1 MILCFQRYCVSFK
14 QALAVNS
21 FFICTELIH
30 KSSCSH
36 PFDELPFF
44 YYKRVIAA
52 THSFKFTMFLK
63 SSHFSKGILTI
74 ILIPPWFQACI
85 YWKKFVILRHQ
96 LQPSI
101 FSMIVSL
108 FHGSTWSNPHVKE
121 TVFISQYF
129 LQPSIIINGLRLI
142 RKKVEEYVYL
152 RKTIVACCFK
162 DGYLFHR
169 TSCSN
174 LCLKICEMHKS
185 TYRDPTFSWWTSIA
199 KLPSFFQKK

>member
-1 MILCFQRYCVSFK
+1 MRWIWQIYLRWIFISKEQLQPYIWVVPPLFQEATCSDSVFSTVLCFFK
-14 QALAVNS
+14 QALAVIP
-21 FFICTELIH
+21 FFIGIELIH

-52 THSFKFTMFLK
+52 THSFKFTVFLQNRN
-63 SSHFSKGILTI
+63 FSKGILTI

-85 YWKKFVILRHQ
+85 YWKMFVIWRHH

-108 FHGSTWSNPHVKE
+108 FYGSTWSNPHVKE

-142 RKKVEEYVYL
+142 REKVEEYVYL
-152 RKTIVACCFK
+152 RKTIVAL
-162 DGYLFHR
+162 LF
-169 TSCSN
+169 
-174 LCLKICEMHKS
+174 
-185 TYRDPTFSWWTSIA
+185 
-199 KLPSFFQKK
+199 